1 MNVTV
6 NNTIKQI
13 DVYTEQNVR
22 HYDIHIQGIKWRSSM
37 VGGTLT
43 TPQEILDA
51 SPGFYYILDLTDTHP
66 DFNAKQGVLIVYQNP
81 TGKTYQAI
89 VGDKIWLYKP
99 SDGHYYPIEGG
110 GSSYGGLLT
119 SEEEMNACDPSKFY
133 SFEIQ
138 SHSELPV
145 NKGVL
150 YCYIADAANAKI
162 QIATVVVDNTVKQY
176 ARSGEVNAYS
186 AFAEIS
192 GGGSAD
198 IPVFPANTITS
209 VSLAQLPAGSNVSG
223 KNALEVLDL
232 AINAELF
239 PTKLS
244 APTYSF
250 SITPSGLQEVGSTHF
265 IGFTRTFDRG
275 SISPQYQSESPYR
288 AGTLI
293 DYTETGHFGV
303 EEYQVLLGAN
313 TWTSR
318 ANYNA
323 GVQPKG
329 SKGTNYQS
337 PLAAGSTAIVTQTIT
352 GVYPVYATTANISLY
367 TKLGLLA
374 HGADIDVNKMVAETA
389 GAKQSIRIPQEWGTI
404 ASLQQLNELSGQWDN
419 IDLSTFTKTAV
430 QLTINGS
437 TVNYWEYTHNGAT
450 IGSRRLKFRL

>member
-6 NNTIKQI
+6 HNTIKQI

-43 TPQEILDA
+43 TPQEMLDA

-89 VGDKIWLYKP
+89 VGNKIWLYKS
-99 SDGHYYPIEGG
+99 SDGHYYPIDGGG
-110 GSSYGGLLT
+110 GSAYGGIIGTEQEMDTALPGKFYAFSLHQAH
-119 SEEEMNACDPSKFY
+119 SEFAASNGALFVMNAD
-133 SFEIQ
+133 EADGVIQ
-138 SHSELPV
+138 V
-145 NKGVL
+145 
-150 YCYIADAANAKI
+150 
-162 QIATVVVDNTVKQY
+162 ATVEIAGAVKQY
-176 ARSGEVNAYS
+176 ARSGGVNAYS
-186 AFAEIS
+186 PFAEIS

-198 IPVFPANTITS
+198 IPVFPENTITS
-209 VSLAQLPAGSNVSG
+209 ATLAQLPAGSNVSG

-239 PTKLS
+239 PTLT
-244 APTYSF
+244 APSYSF
-250 SITPSGLQEVGSTHF
+250 SITPSGLQEVGAS
-265 IGFTRTFDRG
+265 ISIAKTRTFNRG

-293 DYTETGHFGV
+293 DYTETGVEGV
-303 EEYQVLLGAN
+303 YAVILGSQE
-313 TWTSR
+313 WTSR

-337 PLAAGSTAIVTQTIT
+337 PLAAGSTAIVTRTIT
-352 GVYPVYATTANISLY
+352 GVYPVYATTANIGLL
-367 TKLGLLA
+367 TKQTLLA
-374 HGADIDVNKMVAETA
+374 HGSDITVSMVAES
-389 GAKQSIRIPQEWGTI
+389 GGKQTIRIPQAWGTI
-404 ASLQQLNELSGQWDN
+404 AVLQQYNTLSGQWDN
-419 IDLSTFTKTAV
+419 ISLSSFTKTAIQV
-430 QLTINGS
+430 IVNGNA
-437 TVNYWEYTHNGAT
+437 VDYWEYVHNGAT
-450 IGSRRLKFRL
+450 IGARQLKFKV

>member
-43 TPQEILDA
+43 TPQEMLDA

-89 VGDKIWLYKP
+89 VGDKIWLYKA

-110 GSSYGGLLT
+110 GSSYGGVIGT
-119 SEEEMNACDPSKFY
+119 EQEMDTALPGKFY
-133 SFEIQ
+133 AFSLHE
-138 SHSELPV
+138 SHSEFAASNGALFV
-145 NKGVL
+145 MNSDEADGV
-150 YCYIADAANAKI
+150 I
-162 QIATVVVDNTVKQY
+162 QVATVVISGAVKQY

-192 GGGSAD
+192 GGGEV
-198 IPVFPANTITS
+198 PVFPENTITS

-239 PTKLS
+239 PTTLS

-265 IGFTRTFDRG
+265 MGFTRTFNRG
-275 SISPQYQSESPYR
+275 SITPQYQSESPYR

-293 DYTETGHFGV
+293 DYTETGHFGI
-303 EEYQVLLGAN
+303 EEYQILLGAN

-337 PLAAGSTAIVTQTIT
+337 PLPAGSTAIVTRTIT

-374 HGADIDVNKMVAETA
+374 HGADIDVNKMVAETD
-389 GAKQSIRIPQEWGTI
+389 GAKQSIRIPQAWGTI
-404 ASLQQLNELSGQWDN
+404 ASLQQLNDLSGQWDN